1 MTERNAKKILLQ
13 ILQQARDEATSPDP
27 ADLGVLADRF
37 LERWPSSP
45 LPDSETERQ
54 RWFVIAGPGTPTEL
68 GERPLEADW
77 DGVVYPGLTAD
88 LAASLAACRQ
98 TYDDWGVYEL
108 VRVPDP
114 EVTS

>member
-1 MTERNAKKILLQ
+1 MAERNAKKILLQ

-45 LPDSETERQ
+45 LPDSETEWGR
-54 RWFVIAGPGTPTEL
+54 RWPDSGITQPFPSRAAAEEYEGVPPEHAFAGSRLVCRTL
-68 GERPLEADW
+68 GPW
-77 DGVVYPGLTAD
+77 I
-88 LAASLAACRQ
+88 
-98 TYDDWGVYEL
+98 
-108 VRVPDP
+108 